1 MPVGLILGQRAG
13 RPIGD
18 FMVLRVVKGNDLSMI
33 HQWQVERE
41 LAEHKKQTDF
51 DGKRV
56 YNAVW
61 WQETKLPE
69 WE

>member
-1 MPVGLILGQRAG
+1 MPFGLILGQRAD

-18 FMVLRVVKGNDLSMI
+18 FMVLRVVKGQDLSMMY
-33 HQWQVERE
+33 WRQVERE
-41 LAEHKKQTDF
+41 ITYHKAITGF
-51 DGKRV
+51 GGEPI
-56 YNAVW
+56 YSAVW